1 MTMASI
7 TNSHLT
13 LLFLISSTFIIFT
26 LALEFSDVTAE
37 APDGFLPLAKK
48 HVVIRNTVKNGEEL
62 NIHCK
67 SSENNLGHI
76 HLKHGHTWDFR
87 FLVNIS
93 KSTKFR
99 CHFWWYAGNKKFFNY
114 WFDIFTVSRDDKPSG
129 RYPVCQE
136 CIWDLSDYGPEGYIC
151 RINRDKSEPWC
162 FPMDDEP

>member
-99 CHFWWYAGNKKFFNY
+99 CHFG
-114 WFDIFTVSRDDKPSG
+114 VSRDDKPSG

>member
-1 MTMASI
+1 MASI

-136 CIWDLSDYGPEGYIC
+136 CIWDLSDYGPEGYIY